1 MKCDFCDEQKGIRT
15 VFNEIYDI
23 KDRLIFETESFRLFP
38 CMGCLREGHLLIA
51 SKKHYNAIGALDSKA
66 MIELQGLIQEVVNF
80 YRTKYK
86 RKTVVFEHGV
96 TDDSGKTGGCGISHM
111 HMHLLP
117 MSREEYDSVSEI
129 VNNSK
134 QNTVR
139 QFETLQEVKNLYEN
153 QITYTLL
160 SFLDSKDK
168 IAHNSCIITS
178 DKNHFESQYMR
189 KVVSEVL
196 KKREWDW
203 RKIKNPEP
211 EFLKTYTK
219 AKEFF
224 LNDNE
229 TKPDYQMVDQVLF

>member
-1 MKCDFCDEQKGIRT
+1 MRCDFCDEKEGVKT

-23 KDRLIFETESFRLFP
+23 KDRLVFETESFRLFP

-51 SKKHYNAIGALDSKA
+51 SKKHYNAIGALDSEV
-66 MIELQGLIQEVVNF
+66 MIELQGLVQKVVAFNKTEF
-80 YRTKYK
+80 KSE
-86 RKTVVFEHGV
+86 TVVFEHGV

-111 HMHLLP
+111 HLHLLP
-117 MSREEYDSVSEI
+117 MSKEEFDSVSEI
-129 VNNSK
+129 IKKTK

-139 QFETLQEVKNLYEN
+139 QIKNLREVKKHYEN
-153 QITYTLL
+153 QKTYIIL
-160 SFLDSKDK
+160 SFLDSIDK
-168 IAHNSCIITS
+168 KITDNSYLITS

-211 EFLKTYTK
+211 EFINTFSSARAYFSTDCS
-219 AKEFF
+219 A
-224 LNDNE
+224 
-229 TKPDYQMVDQVLF
+229 Y

>member
-86 RKTVVFEHGV
+86 RETVVFEHGV

-111 HMHLLP
+111 HLHLLP

-129 VNNSK
+129 LNNSK

-139 QFETLQEVKNLYEN
+139 QVKTLQEVKNLYEN
-153 QITYTLL
+153 KKTYILL
-160 SFLDSKDK
+160 SFLDLKDK
-168 IAHNSCIITS
+168 EIFDDSCLITS
-178 DKNHFESQYMR
+178 DRNHFESQYMR

-203 RKIKNPEP
+203 RRIKKPEQ
-211 EFLKTYTK
+211 EFVNTFSSASTYFSTDRS
-219 AKEFF
+219 AS
-224 LNDNE
+224 
-229 TKPDYQMVDQVLF
+229 

>member
-1 MKCDFCDEQKGIRT
+1 MRCDFCDEKEGVKT

-51 SKKHYNAIGALDSKA
+51 SKKHYNAIGALDSKV
-66 MIELQGLIQEVVNF
+66 MIELQVLIQKVVDF

-86 RKTVVFEHGV
+86 SETVIFEHGV

-111 HMHLLP
+111 HLHLLP
-117 MSREEYDSVSEI
+117 MSREEFDSVSEI

-134 QNTVR
+134 KNTVR
-139 QFETLQEVKNLYEN
+139 QIETLREVQKLYEN
-153 QITYTLL
+153 QKTYILL

-168 IAHNSCIITS
+168 KIPHNSCLITS
-178 DKNHFESQYMR
+178 DINHFESQYMR
-189 KVVSEVL
+189 KIVSEVI

-203 RKIKNPEP
+203 KKIKNPEP
-211 EFLKTYTK
+211 EFINTFSSARAYFSMDCS
-219 AKEFF
+219 AS
-224 LNDNE
+224 
-229 TKPDYQMVDQVLF
+229 